1 MKTLV
6 ELAYEKKQTF
16 INIVKSFGC
25 NSSYAED
32 IVQELFI
39 QIHLDVKKGLDLWY
53 NDDINTYYCYKV
65 LRGIYLNTHKKEAR
79 MLKAYIDD
87 VYYKDNDAQKKKQ
100 NLLKYNAIVNKLN
113 ETTIDEEEYAKNKM
127 KLDNILS
134 EMRWYD
140 SKVFTL
146 VASGQSVA
154 SLSRETKI
162 SYYSLYNTYRTA
174 LKNIK
179 EQI

>member
-65 LRGIYLNTHKKEAR
+65 LRGIYLNTHKKQAR
-79 MLKAYIDD
+79 FLKTYIEDIEEI
-87 VYYKDNDAQKKKQ
+87 KQ
-100 NLLKYNAIVNKLN
+100 AEDLG
-113 ETTIDEEEYAKNKM
+113 IDEIEYSKSK
-127 KLDNILS
+127 DIVDDILK
-134 EMRWYD
+134 EMYWYD
-140 SKVFTL
+140 SKVFSL
-146 VASGQSVA
+146 VASGKSVA
-154 SLSRETKI
+154 SLSRDTKI

>member
-1 MKTLV
+1 MKSLV
-6 ELAYEKKQTF
+6 ELAYEKKKTF

-39 QIHLDVKKGLDLWY
+39 QIHLDVEKGLDLWY

-65 LRGIYLNTHKKEAR
+65 LRGIYLNTHKKEAKF
-79 MLKAYIDD
+79 LKTYIEDINGEIKEVED
-87 VYYKDNDAQKKKQ
+87 
-100 NLLKYNAIVNKLN
+100 LG
-113 ETTIDEEEYAKNKM
+113 IDEVEYAKQK
-127 KLDNILS
+127 DNIDEILK
-134 EMRWYD
+134 EMYWYD
-140 SKVFTL
+140 SKVFSL
-146 VASGQSVA
+146 VASGKSVA
-154 SLSRETKI
+154 SLSRDTKI

-179 EQI
+179 DNL

>member
-39 QIHLDVKKGLDLWY
+39 QIYLDEKKGLDLWY

-65 LRGIYLNTHKKEAR
+65 LRGIYLNTHKKQAR
-79 MLKAYIDD
+79 FLKTYIEDIEEI
-87 VYYKDNDAQKKKQ
+87 KQ
-100 NLLKYNAIVNKLN
+100 AEDLG
-113 ETTIDEEEYAKNKM
+113 IDEIEYAKSK
-127 KLDNILS
+127 DTVDDILK
-134 EMRWYD
+134 EMYWYD
-140 SKVFTL
+140 SKVFSL
-146 VASGQSVA
+146 VASGKSVA
-154 SLSRETKI
+154 SLSRDTKI

>member
-6 ELAYEKKQTF
+6 ELAYEKKQSF

-65 LRGIYLNTHKKEAR
+65 LRGIYLNTHKKQAR
-79 MLKAYIDD
+79 FLKTYIEDIEEL
-87 VYYKDNDAQKKKQ
+87 KQ
-100 NLLKYNAIVNKLN
+100 AEDLG
-113 ETTIDEEEYAKNKM
+113 IDEIEYAKSK
-127 KLDNILS
+127 DIVDDILK
-134 EMRWYD
+134 EMYWYD
-140 SKVFTL
+140 SKVFSL
-146 VASGQSVA
+146 VASGKSVA
-154 SLSRETKI
+154 SLSRDTKI

>member
-1 MKTLV
+1 MKSLV
-6 ELAYEKKQTF
+6 ELAYEKKKTF

-53 NDDINTYYCYKV
+53 NNDINTYYCYKV

-79 MLKAYIDD
+79 FLKTYIEDINGEIKEVED
-87 VYYKDNDAQKKKQ
+87 
-100 NLLKYNAIVNKLN
+100 LG
-113 ETTIDEEEYAKNKM
+113 IDEVEYAKQK
-127 KLDNILS
+127 DNIDEILK
-134 EMRWYD
+134 EMYWYD
-140 SKVFTL
+140 SKVFSL
-146 VASGQSVA
+146 VASGKSVA
-154 SLSRETKI
+154 SLSRDTKI

-179 EQI
+179 DKL

>member
-1 MKTLV
+1 MKTLL

-65 LRGIYLNTHKKEAR
+65 LRGIYLNTHKKQAR
-79 MLKAYIDD
+79 FLKTYIEDIEEI
-87 VYYKDNDAQKKKQ
+87 KQ
-100 NLLKYNAIVNKLN
+100 AEDLG
-113 ETTIDEEEYAKNKM
+113 IDEIEYAKSK
-127 KLDNILS
+127 DIVDDILK
-134 EMRWYD
+134 EMYWYD
-140 SKVFTL
+140 SKVFSL
-146 VASGQSVA
+146 IASGKSVA
-154 SLSRETKI
+154 SLSRDTKI

>member
-65 LRGIYLNTHKKEAR
+65 LRGIYLNTHKKQAR
-79 MLKAYIDD
+79 FLKTYIEDIEEI
-87 VYYKDNDAQKKKQ
+87 KQ
-100 NLLKYNAIVNKLN
+100 AEDLG
-113 ETTIDEEEYAKNKM
+113 IDEIEYAKSK
-127 KLDNILS
+127 DIVDDILK
-134 EMRWYD
+134 EMYWYD
-140 SKVFTL
+140 SKVFSL
-146 VASGQSVA
+146 VASGKSVA
-154 SLSRETKI
+154 SLSRDTKI
-162 SYYSLYNTYRTA
+162 SYYSLYNTYRTC
-174 LKNIK
+174 LLYTSPSPRD
-179 EQI
+179 

>member
-39 QIHLDVKKGLDLWY
+39 QIHLDEKKGLDLWY
-53 NDDINTYYCYKV
+53 NYDINTYYCYKV
-65 LRGIYLNTHKKEAR
+65 LRGIYLNTHKKQAR
-79 MLKAYIDD
+79 FLKTYIEDIEEI
-87 VYYKDNDAQKKKQ
+87 KQ
-100 NLLKYNAIVNKLN
+100 AEDLG
-113 ETTIDEEEYAKNKM
+113 IDEIEYAKSK
-127 KLDNILS
+127 DIVDDILK
-134 EMRWYD
+134 EMYWYD
-140 SKVFTL
+140 SKVFSL
-146 VASGQSVA
+146 VASGKSVA
-154 SLSRETKI
+154 SLSRDTKI

>member
-1 MKTLV
+1 MKSLV
-6 ELAYEKKQTF
+6 ELAYDKKKIF
-16 INIVKSFGC
+16 INIVKSFWC

-39 QIHLDVKKGLDLWY
+39 QIHLDVEKGLDLWY

-65 LRGIYLNTHKKEAR
+65 LRGIYLNTHKKEVKF
-79 MLKAYIDD
+79 LKTYIEDINGEIKEVED
-87 VYYKDNDAQKKKQ
+87 
-100 NLLKYNAIVNKLN
+100 LG
-113 ETTIDEEEYAKNKM
+113 IDEIEYAKRK
-127 KLDNILS
+127 DNIDDILK
-134 EMRWYD
+134 EMYWYD

-146 VASGQSVA
+146 VASGKSVA
-154 SLSRETKI
+154 SLSRDTKI

-179 EQI
+179 DKL

>member
-1 MKTLV
+1 MKSLV
-6 ELAYEKKQTF
+6 ELAYNKHKNW
-16 INIVKSFGC
+16 IGIVKSFGC
-25 NSSYAED
+25 KPSFAED
-32 IVQELFI
+32 IVQEMYI
-39 QIHLDVKKGLDLWY
+39 QLICDVQKGLDLWY
-53 NDDINTYYCYKV
+53 NNDINTYYCYKV

-100 NLLKYNAIVNKLN
+100 NLLKYNTIVNKLN

-162 SYYSLYNTYRTA
+162 SYYSLYNTYRNA
-174 LKNIK
+174 LKHIKDNI
-179 EQI
+179 

>member
-1 MKTLV
+1 MKSLV
-6 ELAYEKKQTF
+6 ELAYDKKKIF

-39 QIHLDVKKGLDLWY
+39 QIHLDVEKGLDLWY

-65 LRGIYLNTHKKEAR
+65 LRGIYLNTHKKEAKF
-79 MLKAYIDD
+79 LKTYIEDINGEIKEVED
-87 VYYKDNDAQKKKQ
+87 
-100 NLLKYNAIVNKLN
+100 LG
-113 ETTIDEEEYAKNKM
+113 IDEVEYAKRK
-127 KLDNILS
+127 DSIDDILK
-134 EMRWYD
+134 EMYWYD
-140 SKVFTL
+140 SKVFSL
-146 VASGQSVA
+146 VASGKSVA
-154 SLSRETKI
+154 SLSRDTKI

-179 EQI
+179 DKL

>member
-65 LRGIYLNTHKKEAR
+65 LRGIYLNTHKKQAR
-79 MLKAYIDD
+79 FLKTYIEDIEEI
-87 VYYKDNDAQKKKQ
+87 KQ
-100 NLLKYNAIVNKLN
+100 AEDLG
-113 ETTIDEEEYAKNKM
+113 IDEIEYAKSK
-127 KLDNILS
+127 DTVDDILK
-134 EMRWYD
+134 EMYWYD
-140 SKVFTL
+140 SKVFSL
-146 VASGQSVA
+146 VASGKSVA
-154 SLSRETKI
+154 SLSRDTKI

>member
-6 ELAYEKKQTF
+6 ELAYQKKQTF

-65 LRGIYLNTHKKEAR
+65 LRGIYLNTHKKQAR
-79 MLKAYIDD
+79 FLKTYIEDIEEL
-87 VYYKDNDAQKKKQ
+87 KQ
-100 NLLKYNAIVNKLN
+100 AEDLG
-113 ETTIDEEEYAKNKM
+113 IDEIEYAKSK
-127 KLDNILS
+127 DIVDDILK
-134 EMRWYD
+134 EMYWYD
-140 SKVFTL
+140 SKVFSL
-146 VASGQSVA
+146 VASGKSVA
-154 SLSRETKI
+154 SLSRDTKI
-162 SYYSLYNTYRTA
+162 SYYSLHNTYRTA

>member
-1 MKTLV
+1 MKSLV
-6 ELAYEKKQTF
+6 ELAYDKKKIF

-39 QIHLDVKKGLDLWY
+39 QIHLDVEKGLDLWY

-65 LRGIYLNTHKKEAR
+65 LRGIYLNTHKKEAKF
-79 MLKAYIDD
+79 LKTYIEDINGEIKEVED
-87 VYYKDNDAQKKKQ
+87 
-100 NLLKYNAIVNKLN
+100 LG
-113 ETTIDEEEYAKNKM
+113 IDEVEYAKRR
-127 KLDNILS
+127 DSIDDILK
-134 EMRWYD
+134 EMYWYD

-146 VASGQSVA
+146 VASGKSVA
-154 SLSRETKI
+154 SLSRDTKI

-179 EQI
+179 DKL